1 MRLDRFIC
9 RSTELTKAQAQKAI
23 QTGQVNVNGSA
34 IIDPVIQVHENNL
47 ITLEG
52 IELTPRP
59 PRYILF
65 YKPANTICSNVDEAY
80 PSLFNYITIDKASEL
95 HIAGRLDADTTG
107 LVLITDNG
115 RWSYQITHPNYLCEK
130 VYRVHLRSPLT
141 KDAKL
146 ALTQGILLQG
156 EEKPTRPAKLTVVDS
171 TEVLLTITE
180 GRFHQVKR
188 MFAAVGN
195 KVFQLHREKIGSI
208 QLDVE
213 EGQWRFLTLEEIN
226 SFNLPSIQNLD

>member
-1 MRLDRFIC
+1 M
-9 RSTELTKAQAQKAI
+9 
-23 QTGQVNVNGSA
+23 
-34 IIDPVIQVHENNL
+34 
-47 ITLEG
+47 
-52 IELTPRP
+52 
-59 PRYILF
+59 
-65 YKPANTICSNVDEAY
+65 
-80 PSLFNYITIDKASEL
+80 
-95 HIAGRLDADTTG
+95 
-107 LVLITDNG
+107 
-115 RWSYQITHPNYLCEK
+115 
-130 VYRVHLRSPLT
+130 
-141 KDAKL
+141 
-146 ALTQGILLQG
+146 LQG